1 MLSHE
6 RVWEALD
13 ALAARYSSSPSG
25 LAKQAG
31 LDPTAFN
38 RSKRMSSDGRPRWPS
53 TESLAKVFEATGASW
68 LEFTGLMDGLANY
81 RPHNPMLL
89 QNDTVGFAEADTAG
103 FFSTSGLPQGSDVN
117 WLDMP
122 AVIKDGA
129 CALKVQGD
137 AMVPLYRDGDVVIIA
152 ASAVVQDGD
161 RVVVRTKDGEV
172 LVRVLLRST
181 DDKIELL
188 TFNPAH
194 ANSVLA
200 RGDVDCMMRIIWAS
214 Q

>member
-38 RSKRMSSDGRPRWPS
+38 RSKRTSSDGRPRWPS

-68 LEFTGLMDGLANY
+68 LEFTGLMDGLASY
-81 RPHNPMLL
+81 RSDAPMLL
-89 QNDTVGFAEADTAG
+89 QNDTVGFAETDAAG
-103 FFSTSGLPQGSDVN
+103 FFSASGLPKGSDVN
-117 WLDMP
+117 WLDVP
-122 AVIKDGA
+122 AGMEDGA
-129 CALKVQGD
+129 YALKVQGD
-137 AMVPLYRDGDVVIIA
+137 AMVPLYRDGDVVIVA
-152 ASAVVQDGD
+152 PSAVVQDGD
-161 RVVVRTKDGEV
+161 RVVVQTKDGEV
-172 LVRVLLRST
+172 LVRVLLHAT
-181 DDKIELL
+181 DDQIELL

-194 ANSVLA
+194 TNSILA
-200 RGDVDCMMRIIWAS
+200 RGNVDSMMRIIWAS

>member
-6 RVWEALD
+6 KVWEALD
-13 ALAARYSSSPSG
+13 ALAERYSSSPSG

-68 LEFTGLMDGLANY
+68 LEFTGLMDGLGNY
-81 RPHNPMLL
+81 RKDDGTLKQRDAM
-89 QNDTVGFAEADTAG
+89 GFAEPDAGG
-103 FFSTSGLPQGSDVN
+103 FFGVSGLPQGSDVN

-122 AVIKDGA
+122 AANGNGTYSV
-129 CALKVQGD
+129 KVQGD
-137 AMVPLYRDGDVVIIA
+137 AMAPLYRDGDVVIIA
-152 ASAVVQDGD
+152 ASAVVHDGD
-161 RVVVRTKDGEV
+161 RVVVRTTSGDV
-172 LVRVLLRST
+172 LVRVLLHST
-181 DDKIELL
+181 DEQIELL

-200 RGDVDCMMRIIWAS
+200 RSDVHSMMRIIWAS